1 MYSALSFSSTISL
14 KRLALLS
21 ATSARRLPADASRPA
36 VSMVSVIVLVAESY
50 TARIPMVYFL
60 LAKL

>member
-50 TARIPMVYFL
+50 TARIPMV
-60 LAKL
+60 